1 MNKKEFLKQLEEN
14 LMILEENERKDIIND
29 YKEIIE
35 EKIKAG
41 EDEASA
47 IKSLGELDD
56 LTKEILSSYKINSDY
71 NKKKVDTKKIIKDS
85 ENWIKKTSK
94 KLANFTTDTFNNIK
108 GSKNLT
114 IELIFEI
121 LIKVLILLILCAILK
136 LPFMLIESL
145 GVGIFHVF
153 SPFDRVLIIIW
164 KLLVAIC
171 YLVGCILL
179 FFVFFKDYFK
189 NNDIEVEE
197 KEEKKATKKKEKNN
211 IEEAKEDKVINNK
224 KDSSIIKAF
233 KWIVRFFIV
242 VCILVPTI
250 LANIGLICADVISL
264 WFVCHGINI
273 WGLTILLL
281 GLVVLGLEF
290 YDIVYSL
297 TFKKLRICIWSFIVG
312 AILIVVGSI
321 AFTDNIMSFNYY
333 NISAFGDKN
342 SVVFEEYIDGY
353 TEIAADRFI
362 VDNTLEDNL
371 IKISVSYYEEYNNV
385 SAKELEN
392 EIRIV
397 VTPKESNFNNLKK
410 IYNKVIKDLKNGKV
424 YNYYNLDDYN
434 VVVYANSKTIKQLD
448 D

>member
-179 FFVFFKDYFK
+179 FFVFFKDYFA
-189 NNDIEVEE
+189 I
-197 KEEKKATKKKEKNN
+197 
-211 IEEAKEDKVINNK
+211 
-224 KDSSIIKAF
+224 
-233 KWIVRFFIV
+233 
-242 VCILVPTI
+242 
-250 LANIGLICADVISL
+250 
-264 WFVCHGINI
+264 H
-273 WGLTILLL
+273 LT
-281 GLVVLGLEF
+281 
-290 YDIVYSL
+290 S
-297 TFKKLRICIWSFIVG
+297 
-312 AILIVVGSI
+312 
-321 AFTDNIMSFNYY
+321 
-333 NISAFGDKN
+333 
-342 SVVFEEYIDGY
+342 
-353 TEIAADRFI
+353 
-362 VDNTLEDNL
+362 
-371 IKISVSYYEEYNNV
+371 
-385 SAKELEN
+385 
-392 EIRIV
+392 
-397 VTPKESNFNNLKK
+397 
-410 IYNKVIKDLKNGKV
+410 GKP
-424 YNYYNLDDYN
+424 
-434 VVVYANSKTIKQLD
+434 
-448 D
+448 